1 MAAAR
6 STTNPT
12 FPAFNVPGFNVPGF
26 NVEALVALQK
36 ANIDT
41 FVQIQSL
48 VSEATQ
54 AAWALHLKRIDAW
67 KAQAEAAFKGFDV
80 AKKPEAYA
88 KDAQAA
94 VESVV
99 ADARTVVEHGVKTQQ
114 EVAKLVTE
122 RMVSNINELKTL
134 AA

>member
-1 MAAAR
+1 MAARA
-6 STTNPT
+6 SVNPT
-12 FPAFNVPGFNVPGF
+12 FPAFNVPGV

-36 ANIDT
+36 ANLET
-41 FVQIQSL
+41 FVQVQKL
-48 VSEATQ
+48 VTEAAQ
-54 AAWALHLKRIDAW
+54 AAWAQHLKRVDGW
-67 KAQAEAAFKGFDV
+67 QAQIEGAFKGFDL

-94 VESVV
+94 VET
-99 ADARTVVEHGVKTQQ
+99 AIAEARSVVEHGVKTQQ

-122 RMVSNINELKTL
+122 RMVANLNELKTL